1 MTLEALQHL
10 IRSATALAEDRQF
23 LVLGSASLLASFP
36 ELGNDSAALSATY
49 DADLCPEPF
58 DEITGQMLEEA
69 LGEKRAYFQRHGYHA
84 DVLKDSILRTFP
96 NGWRDRLVDVP
107 ECPTARALHPND
119 LAAIKLL
126 IGRPKDLA
134 LVEQLHREERLEKEA
149 IRSLIESFEIAVESK
164 PRLHSNFRNIF
175 EAE

>member
-10 IRSATALAEDRQF
+10 IRSASALAEDRQF

-36 ELGNDSAALSATY
+36 DLGNERALLSATY

-58 DEITGQMLEEA
+58 DEITGQMLQEA
-69 LGEKRAYFQRHGYHA
+69 LGENRAYFQRHGYHA
-84 DVLKDSILRTFP
+84 DVLRDSILKTFP
-96 NGWRDRLVDVP
+96 KDWRERLVEVP
-107 ECPTARALHPND
+107 GCPTARALHPND

-134 LVEQLHREERLEKEA
+134 LVEKLHRDGRLDREK
-149 IRSLIESFEIAVESK
+149 IRSLIESFDVALESK
-164 PRLHSNFRNIF
+164 PRLLSNFRNIF
-175 EAE
+175 GE